1 MLSDEEIRFIGENYS
16 KIYSI
21 YETGSTE
28 PFVWEWLKKTY
39 PMSCWTCRNKIKTN
53 IASLLNTYVKQIR
66 TGSST

>member
-16 KIYSI
+16 QLYSI
-21 YETGSTE
+21 YKTGTAE
-28 PFVWEWLKKTY
+28 PFIWEWLKKTY
-39 PMSCWTCRNKIKTN
+39 PMSCWTCRQKIKTN